1 MAEARKAVPL
11 AISLDEET
19 LRLIDEL
26 ASDRAESRSSV
37 MRAAIRAGL
46 PLVHSGGLV
55 EVVPVDPELQS
66 DLTNVSDWKGLSRS
80 KVLLESLKIGLPAV
94 NVRFPNKDLKG
105 TTDAEWFE
113 VFASHDPNSV
123 PIARDLRK
131 AEYHAAYLRDIME
144 QVCRITETEE
154 RLERER
160 QESAGEPVQEKKTP
174 SVRDQIERVNRVYR
188 WVRKSGKPFGA
199 SLNMVGW
206 IPFDT
211 FREHE
216 SEMLAEES
224 AAGIATEPKSKVEAP
239 ATAVPVPAP
248 IPTPSPK
255 PKPARKPR
263 KE

>member
-19 LRLIDEL
+19 LRLVDEL
-26 ASDRAESRSSV
+26 ATARAESRSSI
-37 MRAAIRAGL
+37 MRSAIRAGL
-46 PLVHSGGLV
+46 RAVQSGGVV
-55 EVVPVDPELQS
+55 EVVPVDPELQL
-66 DLTNVSDWKGLSRS
+66 DVTNVADWKGLSRS
-80 KVLLESLKIGLPAV
+80 RVLLESLKIGLPAV
-94 NVRFPNKDLKG
+94 NVRFPNKESSG
-105 TTDAEWFE
+105 TLDAAQLEAIAF
-113 VFASHDPNSV
+113 HDPNSV
-123 PIARDLRK
+123 PIARDLRR
-131 AEYHAAYLRDIME
+131 AEYKIAYLRDMME

-160 QESAGEPVQEKKTP
+160 REAAGEHVPDRQLR
-174 SVRDQIERVNRVYR
+174 SVRSQIDRVERVYR

-199 SLNMVGW
+199 SLDMVGW
-206 IPFDT
+206 IPYET
-211 FREHE
+211 FRLYE

-224 AAGIATEPKSKVEAP
+224 SAGIATEPKSKAQ
-239 ATAVPVPAP
+239 ASTTAVPVPAP